1 LKVEYLESVF
11 NGDLIFKSST
21 IELPSELQQGIQIDG
36 DSIIETEDESLITH
50 YRFRVDGYVMSV

>member
-1 LKVEYLESVF
+1 LESVF